1 MLRYLVIQMAEI
13 SASGLGGDPESEYR
27 SVSHVLVIDL
37 GNLPLN
43 NQAFIA
49 VCRRIIHFVSPKQYE
64 IN

>member
-27 SVSHVLVIDL
+27 SVSQVLVIDL

-43 NQAFIA
+43 
-49 VCRRIIHFVSPKQYE
+49 H
-64 IN
+64 